1 MTHVDV
7 GDFERMYQQDPDP
20 WSFATSAY
28 EQRRYDLT
36 VASLLRPRYRRGFE
50 PGCAIGELTR
60 RLATRCDQLVALEPS
75 PTALAVARQRCAG
88 IGNVSF
94 VAGELPRDWPEATFD
109 LMVLSE
115 LGYYF
120 EVSELLQLRDDAVAR
135 LEPGG
140 TLVAVHWR
148 GHSDA
153 HRLHGDE
160 VHAHLAKATVVR
172 HAGSYVDDGF
182 RLDLWERT

>member
-1 MTHVDV
+1 
-7 GDFERMYQQDPDP
+7 MYQEDPDP
-20 WSFATSAY
+20 WSFATSEY

-36 VASLLRPRYRRGFE
+36 VASLLRPRYRRAFE

-60 RLATRCDQLVALEPS
+60 RLATRCDHVVALEPS
-75 PTALAVARQRCAG
+75 PTALARGTPALRSTSATSRSSPASSRETGRKGCSTSWCSASSATTSRCR
-88 IGNVSF
+88 SC
-94 VAGELPRDWPEATFD
+94 
-109 LMVLSE
+109 S
-115 LGYYF
+115 
-120 EVSELLQLRDDAVAR
+120 QLRDGAVAR

-160 VHAHLAKATVVR
+160 VHAHLAKATGVR
-172 HAGSYVDDGF
+172 HTGSYVDDGF

>member
-7 GDFERMYQQDPDP
+7 ADFERMYRHDPDP
-20 WSFATSAY
+20 WSFATSEY

-36 VASLLRPRYRRGFE
+36 VASLLRPRYQRAFE

-60 RLATRCDQLVALEPS
+60 RLATRCDQVVALEPS
-75 PTALAVARQRCAG
+75 PTALAVARQRCADLA
-88 IGNVSF
+88 NVSF
-94 VAGELPRDWPEATFD
+94 VAGELPRDWPAATFD
-109 LMVLSE
+109 LVVLSE

-120 EVSELLQLRDDAVAR
+120 EVPELLQLRDVAVASLDR
-135 LEPGG
+135 GG

-148 GHSDA
+148 GHSSA

-160 VHAHLAKATVVR
+160 VHAHLAGAAGVR
-172 HAGSYVDDGF
+172 HAGSYTDDGF
-182 RLDLWERT
+182 RLDLWQRA